1 MRERKRKKGY
11 YKIFALYNPQAKK
24 LAFSLHW
31 RKHSNGTW
39 SHICDSVYTDVSKA
53 SKAIQLLTKFISK
66 NIYKRYKVKVI
77 LISGFPSSIVPLGV
91 LSGRIVFVSYYNE
104 KQYKRLLKLS
114 ESNLVGSRRR
124 NEVRIF
130 NK

>member
-1 MRERKRKKGY
+1 MRGKRKKGY
-11 YKIFALYNPQAKK
+11 YKIFALYNPQLKK

-31 RKHSNGTW
+31 KKHTNGTW

-53 SKAIQLLTKFISK
+53 SKAVQLLVKFINK

-77 LISGFPSSIVPLGV
+77 LISGFPSSVVPFGV
-91 LSGRIVFVSYYNE
+91 SHDRIVFVSYYNE

-114 ESNLVGSRRR
+114 KSDLVGSRRHD
-124 NEVRIF
+124 EVRIF